1 MPVVI
6 ELGRRCLL
14 RSSLRKLVKGGL
26 RCYPTPLLRTLA
38 SQKVVTLDSVV
49 DFDPSYWKLLG
60 RPGLP
65 LAEHSSR
72 D

>member
-1 MPVVI
+1 M
-6 ELGRRCLL
+6 
-14 RSSLRKLVKGGL
+14 KGGL

-38 SQKVVTLDSVV
+38 SQKVVTPDSVV